1 MFIRVFWLVN
11 TAIWNVVTVARIY
24 TQTFTYDAVNIF
36 FAIFGPFALIYQ
48 KKVFY
53 QKIKE

>member
-24 TQTFTYDAVNIF
+24 TQK
-36 FAIFGPFALIYQ
+36 LLMML
-48 KKVFY
+48 
-53 QKIKE
+53 